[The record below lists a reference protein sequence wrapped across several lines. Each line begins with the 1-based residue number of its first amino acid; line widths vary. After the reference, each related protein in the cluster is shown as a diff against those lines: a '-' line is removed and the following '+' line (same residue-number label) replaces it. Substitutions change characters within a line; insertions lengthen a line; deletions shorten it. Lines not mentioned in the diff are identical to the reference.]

1 MATTTSISSSYVGE
15 FASDYVSAML
25 LSGNTLAN
33 GLIEIKPNVKYKET
47 LTRLE
52 LTGLV
57 ADASCDFA
65 DTGTLTWTE
74 RTIEPKALQVNMKLC
89 KTTFRSTFEAGS
101 MGASAHDNF
110 PAKLSDFIIGKTSA
124 KIAQATENSIWG
136 GTAGAGSFD
145 GFTTLLAAD
154 AAHTGSKKITGQA
167 ITPANVVAELG
178 SVIEAIPEQLLQDEG
193 LYIYVA
199 NNVYRAYKRAL
210 GGFQANGQG
219 ANGYMAQGNNQDIDV
234 QFFDGIKVV
243 PVNGL
248 TSNKMIASI
257 KDNLFFATSLL
268 SDMNEVRVIDTAETL
283 GDQNVRFIARYTAA
297 VNYAVVEDIVSYGLG
312 L

>member
-1 MATTTSISSSYVGE
+1 MATTTNISSSYVGE

-33 GLIEIKPNVKYKET
+33 GLIEIKPNVKFKET

-52 LTGLV
+52 LDGLV

-65 DTGTLTWTE
+65 DVGTLNWTE
-74 RTIEPKALQVNMKLC
+74 RTIEPKSLQVNIKLC
-89 KTTFRSTFEAGS
+89 KSTFRSTFEAGS

-110 PAKLSDFIIGKTSA
+110 PAKLSDFIIGKTAA
-124 KIAQATENSIWG
+124 KIAQATELAIWG
-136 GTAGAGSFD
+136 GTAVNGSFA

-154 AAHTGSKKITGQA
+154 AAHTGSQKITGEA
-167 ITPANVVAELG
+167 ITPANILTELG
-178 SVIEAIPEQLLQDEG
+178 SVIDAIPEKLLQDEG
-193 LYIYVA
+193 LYVYVA

-210 GGFQANGQG
+210 ANTGGSV
-219 ANGYMAQGNNQDIDV
+219 QGNNQDIDV
-234 QFFDGIKVV
+234 QMFDGIKIV

-248 TSNKMIASI
+248 ASNKMIASI

-268 SDMNEVRVIDTAETL
+268 SDLNEVRVIDTSETL

>member
-1 MATTTSISSSYVGE
+1 MATATNISSSYVGE

-52 LTGLV
+52 LDGLV

-65 DTGTLTWTE
+65 DVGTLNWTE
-74 RTIEPKALQVNMKLC
+74 RAIEPKSLQVNIKLC
-89 KTTFRSTFEAGS
+89 KSTFRSTFEAGS

-110 PAKLSDFIIGKTSA
+110 PAKLSDFIIGKTAA
-124 KIAQATENSIWG
+124 KIAQATELSIWG
-136 GTAGAGSFD
+136 GTDVNGSFA

-154 AAHTGSKKITGQA
+154 AAHTGAQKITGEA

-178 SVIEAIPEQLLQDEG
+178 SVIDAIPEKLLQDEG
-193 LYIYVA
+193 LYVYVA
-199 NNVYRAYKRAL
+199 NNVYRAFKRSL

-219 ANGYMAQGNNQDIDV
+219 ANGVNGLGNNQDIDV
-234 QFFDGIKVV
+234 QMFDGIKVV

-248 TSNKMIASI
+248 ASNKMIASI

-268 SDMNEVRVIDTAETL
+268 SDLNEVRVIDTSETL

>member
-15 FASDYVSAML
+15 FAADYVSAML

-33 GLIEIKPNVKYKET
+33 GLIEIKPNVKFKET

-52 LTGLV
+52 LDGLV

-65 DTGTLTWTE
+65 DVGTLNWTE
-74 RTIEPKALQVNMKLC
+74 RTIEPKSLQVNIKLC
-89 KTTFRSTFEAGS
+89 KSTFRSTFEAGS

-110 PAKLSDFIIGKTSA
+110 PAKLSDFIIGKTAA
-124 KIAQATENSIWG
+124 KIAQATELAIWG
-136 GTAGAGSFD
+136 GTAVNGSFA

-154 AAHTGSKKITGQA
+154 AAHTGSQKITGEA
-167 ITPANVVAELG
+167 ITPANILTELG
-178 SVIEAIPEQLLQDEG
+178 SVIDAIPEKLLQDEG
-193 LYIYVA
+193 LYVYVA

-210 GGFQANGQG
+210 ANTGGSV
-219 ANGYMAQGNNQDIDV
+219 QGNNQDIDV
-234 QFFDGIKVV
+234 QMFDGIKIV

-248 TSNKMIASI
+248 ASNKMIASI

-268 SDMNEVRVIDTAETL
+268 SDLNEVRVIDTSETL

>member
-1 MATTTSISSSYVGE
+1 MATTTNISSSYVGE

-25 LSGNTLAN
+25 LSGNTLSN

-52 LTGLV
+52 LDGLV

-65 DTGTLTWTE
+65 DVGTLNWTE
-74 RTIEPKALQVNMKLC
+74 RTIEPKSLQVNIKLC
-89 KTTFRSTFEAGS
+89 KSTFRSTFEAGS

-110 PAKLSDFIIGKTSA
+110 PAKLSDFIIGKTAA
-124 KIAQATENSIWG
+124 KIAQATELAIWG
-136 GTAGAGSFD
+136 GTAVNGSFA

-154 AAHTGSKKITGQA
+154 AAHTGSQKITGEA
-167 ITPANVVAELG
+167 ITPANILTELG
-178 SVIEAIPEQLLQDEG
+178 SVIDAIPEKLLQDEG
-193 LYIYVA
+193 LYVYVA

-210 GGFQANGQG
+210 ANTGGSV
-219 ANGYMAQGNNQDIDV
+219 QGNNQDIDV
-234 QFFDGIKVV
+234 QMFDGIKIV

-248 TSNKMIASI
+248 ASNKMISSI

-268 SDMNEVRVIDTAETL
+268 SDLNEVRVIDTSETL

>member
-1 MATTTSISSSYVGE
+1 MATTTNISSSYEGE

-52 LTGLV
+52 LDGLV

-65 DTGTLTWTE
+65 DVGTLNWTE
-74 RTIEPKALQVNMKLC
+74 RTIEPKSLQVNIKLC
-89 KTTFRSTFEAGS
+89 KSTFRSTFEAGS

-110 PAKLSDFIIGKTSA
+110 PAKLSDFIIGKTAA
-124 KIAQATENSIWG
+124 KIAQATELAIWG
-136 GTAGAGSFD
+136 GTAVNGSFA

-154 AAHTGSKKITGQA
+154 AAHTGSQKITGEA
-167 ITPANVVAELG
+167 ITPANILTELG
-178 SVIEAIPEQLLQDEG
+178 SVIDAIPEKLLQDEG
-193 LYIYVA
+193 LYVYVA

-210 GGFQANGQG
+210 ANTGGSV
-219 ANGYMAQGNNQDIDV
+219 QGNNQDIDV
-234 QFFDGIKVV
+234 QMFDGIKIV

-248 TSNKMIASI
+248 ASNKMISSI

-268 SDMNEVRVIDTAETL
+268 SDLNEVRVIDTSETL

>member
-1 MATTTSISSSYVGE
+1 MATTTNISSSYVGE

-33 GLIEIKPNVKYKET
+33 GLIEIKPNVKFKET

-52 LTGLV
+52 LDGLV

-65 DTGTLTWTE
+65 DVGTLNWTE
-74 RTIEPKALQVNMKLC
+74 RTIEPKSLQVNIKLC
-89 KTTFRSTFEAGS
+89 KSTFRSTFEAGS

-110 PAKLSDFIIGKTSA
+110 PAKLSDFIIGKTAA
-124 KIAQATENSIWG
+124 KIAQATELAIWG
-136 GTAGAGSFD
+136 GTAVNGSFA

-154 AAHTGSKKITGQA
+154 AAHTGSQKITGEA
-167 ITPANVVAELG
+167 ITPANILTELG
-178 SVIEAIPEQLLQDEG
+178 SVIDAIPEKLLQDEG
-193 LYIYVA
+193 LYVYVA
-199 NNVYRAYKRAL
+199 NNVYRAYKRSLANT
-210 GGFQANGQG
+210 GGSV
-219 ANGYMAQGNNQDIDV
+219 QGNNQDIDV
-234 QFFDGIKVV
+234 QMFDGIKIV

-248 TSNKMIASI
+248 ASNKMIASI

-268 SDMNEVRVIDTAETL
+268 SDLNEVRVIDTSETL

>member
-1 MATTTSISSSYVGE
+1 MATTTNISSSYVGE

-33 GLIEIKPNVKYKET
+33 GLIEIKPNVKFKET

-52 LTGLV
+52 LDGLV

-65 DTGTLTWTE
+65 DVGTLNWTE
-74 RTIEPKALQVNMKLC
+74 RTIEPKSLQVNIKLC
-89 KTTFRSTFEAGS
+89 KSTFRSTFEAGS

-110 PAKLSDFIIGKTSA
+110 PAKLSDFIIGKTAA
-124 KIAQATENSIWG
+124 KIAQATELAIWG
-136 GTAGAGSFD
+136 GTAVNGSFA

-154 AAHTGSKKITGQA
+154 AAHTGSQKITGEA
-167 ITPANVVAELG
+167 ITPANILTELG
-178 SVIEAIPEQLLQDEG
+178 SVIDAIPEKLLQDEG
-193 LYIYVA
+193 LYVYVA

-210 GGFQANGQG
+210 ANTGGSV
-219 ANGYMAQGNNQDIDV
+219 QGNNQDIDV
-234 QFFDGIKVV
+234 QMFDGIKIV

-248 TSNKMIASI
+248 ASNKMISSI

-268 SDMNEVRVIDTAETL
+268 SDLNEVRVIDTSETL

>member
-1 MATTTSISSSYVGE
+1 MATTTNISSSYVGE

-52 LTGLV
+52 LDGLV

-65 DTGTLTWTE
+65 DVGTLNWTE
-74 RTIEPKALQVNMKLC
+74 RTIEPKSLQVNIKLC
-89 KTTFRSTFEAGS
+89 KSTFRSTFEAGS

-110 PAKLSDFIIGKTSA
+110 PAKLSDFIIGKTAA
-124 KIAQATENSIWG
+124 KIAQATELAIWG
-136 GTAGAGSFD
+136 GTAVNGSFA

-154 AAHTGSKKITGQA
+154 AAHTGSQKITGEA
-167 ITPANVVAELG
+167 ITPANILTELG
-178 SVIEAIPEQLLQDEG
+178 SVIDAIPEKLLQDEG
-193 LYIYVA
+193 LYVYVA

-210 GGFQANGQG
+210 ANTGGSV
-219 ANGYMAQGNNQDIDV
+219 QGNNQDSDV
-234 QFFDGIKVV
+234 QMFDGIKIV

-248 TSNKMIASI
+248 ASNKMIASI

-268 SDMNEVRVIDTAETL
+268 SDLNEVRVIDTSETL